1 MISFGIRRD
10 FPAPSMTVF
19 FTLQALDVLTTLIG
33 LRMGEKEASMFVG
46 RLLVLGPVAGLLV
59 SKCFAVILASAAL
72 AFHRPRVIVF
82 LNLMFAAVVTWNLAT
97 IVVALGRLASQMH
110 FLGL

>member
-1 MISFGIRRD
+1 M
-10 FPAPSMTVF
+10 AVF
-19 FTLQALDVLTTLIG
+19 FSLQALDVLTTLIG
-33 LRMGEKEASMFVG
+33 LRMGAREASMFVG

-82 LNLMFAAVVTWNLAT
+82 LNLMFAVVITWNLAT
-97 IVVALGRLASQMH
+97 ILASLAR
-110 FLGL
+110 FVVR